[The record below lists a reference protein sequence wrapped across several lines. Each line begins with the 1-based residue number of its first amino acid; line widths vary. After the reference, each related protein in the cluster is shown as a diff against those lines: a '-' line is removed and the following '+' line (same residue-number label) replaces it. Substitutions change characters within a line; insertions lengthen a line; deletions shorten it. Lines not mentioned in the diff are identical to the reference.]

1 MSNFVTRL
9 LGSAAYSLD
18 IQLLPTS
25 RLTSLPSSALV
36 SACSKHKP
44 MCEYHRSFLKP
55 TLFNFDYSNDGVLH
69 FCHTDCVSPQSLRA
83 NVNLTTRRYSTMAAP
98 LRTIWAKVRVLCV
111 QRALILT
118 V

>member
-9 LGSAAYSLD
+9 LGSAAYSFD
-18 IQLLPTS
+18 VQLLPTS

-44 MCEYHRSFLKP
+44 MCEYHRSFLKR

-69 FCHTDCVSPQSLRA
+69 FCHTSCVSIVSGL
-83 NVNLTTRRYSTMAAP
+83 P
-98 LRTIWAKVRVLCV
+98 LLQLLIVESVADSVRWRNCRGLP
-111 QRALILT
+111 
-118 V
+118 